1 MKIQIINLTNRIEL
15 CNILAG
21 LHELGLKWRSGD
33 NLLSSKVTIPH
44 KNITLCIK
52 PWGTT
57 ENAVSYGSVEFN
69 KDREGH
75 YITYD
80 ANMQGWQSIIDAVAI
95 ELEPEEQEHPLV
107 DALDDVIKDAIK
119 GAQTYTEFKIW
130 AIGFCNAIRLVNED
144 YKNNAK
150 ELELY
155 KEITKIG
162 NVYWVEKELD

>member
-1 MKIQIINLTNRIEL
+1 MKIQIINLTNRIEV

-33 NLLSSKVTIPH
+33 SLLSSKVTIPH

-75 YITYD
+75 CITYD

-95 ELEPEEQEHPLV
+95 ELSSDGEEPP
-107 DALDDVIKDAIK
+107 KD
-119 GAQTYTEFKIW
+119 Y
-130 AIGFCNAIRLVNED
+130 
-144 YKNNAK
+144 
-150 ELELY
+150 
-155 KEITKIG
+155 
-162 NVYWVEKELD
+162 EKEDKIVNNLQRAVKKLQ